1 MKHKFP
7 PCMNR
12 GENCQDSS
20 GGIETDG
27 STLEVE
33 EQMLEMV
40 GGGREVVEGEGVV
53 LEIVHL

>member
-1 MKHKFP
+1 MKHKFL

-12 GENCQDSS
+12 SKNCQDSS

-33 EQMLEMV
+33 EQKLEMV